1 MRHQSSTRWD
11 VRKDRQIGKVELVH
25 TPREE
30 VRAVAARDESGRA
43 SRHEDEVSSLTAQIS
58 FLDEEIAVLRRRLA
72 DSPRQVRLLEERL
85 RETESSLT
93 STSTQNERLAATLR
107 EARDQIVALKEEV
120 DRLAQPPSGF
130 GIFLAVCEDSTADVF
145 TGGRK
150 MRVNVSPNIDLEELK
165 PGQEVVLNEA
175 LNVVI
180 AQGYETVG
188 EIVMLKEILDGG
200 DRALVISHADEERI
214 VRLAEPLRQATLRGG
229 DSLLLEPRSGDV
241 YERIPKAEV
250 EELILEEV
258 PDITYS
264 EIGGLAAQIELIR
277 DSIELPYLHAD
288 LFKEH
293 RLKPPKGV
301 LLYGPP
307 GCGKTLIAKAVA
319 NSLAKQV
326 QRVHGGD
333 EKATAFFLN
342 IKGPE
347 LLNKYVGET
356 ERHIRLVFQRARE
369 KASEGTPVIV
379 FFDEMDSIFRTRGS
393 GVSSDVEN
401 TIVPQM
407 LSEIDG
413 VEGLENVI
421 VIGASTREDMI
432 DPAILRPG
440 RLDVKIKIERPD
452 AEAARDIFSKYV
464 LTGLPLHPDDLAEN
478 GESAAATVEEMIQR
492 VVERMYSETEENRFL
507 EVTYANG
514 DKEVLYFKDFNS
526 GAMIEN
532 IVARAKKMAIKE
544 FLETGQK
551 GMRVS
556 HLLAACVDEFSEN
569 EDLPNTT
576 NPDDWARISGKKG
589 ERIVYIR
596 TLVSGKT
603 GTEAG
608 RSIDTVANTGQYL

>member
-1 MRHQSSTRWD
+1 VTS
-11 VRKDRQIGKVELVH
+11 
-25 TPREE
+25 
-30 VRAVAARDESGRA
+30 VAARDDAGARKA
-43 SRHEDEVSSLTAQIS
+43 QHEKEVRDLQTQVS
-58 FLDEEIAVLRRRLA
+58 FLEEEISVLRRKLA
-72 DSPRQVRLLEERL
+72 ESPRQVRVLEERL
-85 RETESSLT
+85 QEAQASLAAVT
-93 STSTQNERLAATLR
+93 GQNERLVATLK
-107 EARDQIVALKEEV
+107 EAREQIIALKEEV
-120 DRLAQPPSGF
+120 DRLAQPPSAF
-130 GIFLAVCEDSTADVF
+130 GTFLAAREDGTVDIF

-150 MRVNVSPNIDLEELK
+150 LRVNVSPGIEIEELQR
-165 PGQEVVLNEA
+165 GQEVMLNEA
-175 LNVVI
+175 LNVV
-180 AQGYETVG
+180 AALEFETQGEV
-188 EIVMLKEILDGG
+188 VMLKEVFADGE
-200 DRALVISHADEERI
+200 RALVIAHADEER
-214 VRLAEPLRQATLRGG
+214 VVKLAEPLRGVSLRAG
-229 DSLLLEPRSGDV
+229 DSLMLDTRSGYA
-241 YERIPKAEV
+241 YEKIHKAEV
-250 EELILEEV
+250 EELVLEEV
-258 PDITYS
+258 PDISYE
-264 EIGGLAAQIELIR
+264 EIGGLGPQIEQIR
-277 DSIELPYLHAD
+277 DAVELPYLHAD
-288 LFKEH
+288 LFREH
-293 RLKPPKGV
+293 QLRPPKGV

-326 QRVHGGD
+326 A
-333 EKATAFFLN
+333 EKTGAEGKSFFLN

-369 KASEGTPVIV
+369 KASAGTPVIV

-401 TIVPQM
+401 TIVPQL

-421 VIGASTREDMI
+421 VIGASNREDMI

-452 AEAARDIFSKYV
+452 AEAAKDIFSKYI
-464 LTGLPLHPDDLAEN
+464 LAGLPLHPDDVKEHD
-478 GESAAATVEEMIQR
+478 GSADATVDGMIQR
-492 VVERMYSETEENRFL
+492 VVERMYTESEENRFL

-526 GAMIEN
+526 GAMIQN
-532 IVARAKKMAIKE
+532 IVDRAKKMAIKD
-544 FLETGQK
+544 FLDSGQK
-551 GMRVS
+551 GLRVM

-596 TLVSGKT
+596 TLVSGKQ

>member
-1 MRHQSSTRWD
+1 
-11 VRKDRQIGKVELVH
+11 
-25 TPREE
+25 
-30 VRAVAARDESGRA
+30 VASRDEGSFAGR
-43 SRHEDEVSSLTAQIS
+43 HDDQVKSLTTQIS
-58 FLDEEIAVLRRRLA
+58 FLEEEVAVLRRRLT
-72 DSPRQVRLLEERL
+72 DSPRQARLLEERL
-85 RETESSLT
+85 SEAEARL
-93 STSTQNERLAATLR
+93 STVNRQNERLADTLR

-120 DRLAQPPSGF
+120 DRLTKPPSGF
-130 GIFLAVCEDSTADVF
+130 GIFLNTCEDGAADVF

-150 MRVNVSPNIDLEELK
+150 MRVNVSPAVEAEALR
-165 PGQEVVLNEA
+165 PGQEVVLNES
-175 LNVVI
+175 LTVVI
-180 AQGYETVG
+180 AQGYESVG
-188 EIVMLKEILDGG
+188 EVVMLKEVLEDG
-200 DRALVISHADEERI
+200 DRALVISHADEER
-214 VRLAEPLRQATLRGG
+214 VARLAEPLLQATLRAG
-229 DSLLLEPRSGDV
+229 DSLLLEPRSGYV

-258 PDITYS
+258 PDITYRD
-264 EIGGLAAQIELIR
+264 IGGLASQIEQIR
-277 DSIELPYLHAD
+277 DAIELPYLHAD
-288 LFKEH
+288 LFREH
-293 RLKPPKGV
+293 QLRPPKGV

-326 QRVHGGD
+326 AAR
-333 EKATAFFLN
+333 TAEEGTHTEGKSFFLN

-369 KASEGTPVIV
+369 KASEGMPVIV

-401 TIVPQM
+401 TIVPQL

-421 VIGASTREDMI
+421 VIGASNREDMI

-464 LTGLPLHPDDLAEN
+464 LIGLPLHPDDLAEN
-478 GESAAATVEEMIQR
+478 GGSAEACVEAMIQR

-514 DKEVLYFKDFNS
+514 DKEVLYFRDFNS
-526 GAMIEN
+526 GAMIQN
-532 IVARAKKMAIKE
+532 IVDRAKKMAIKE

-551 GMRVS
+551 GLRVA
-556 HLLAACVDEFSEN
+556 HLLSACVDEFSEN

-596 TLVSGKT
+596 TLVSGKQ

>member
-1 MRHQSSTRWD
+1 MGS
-11 VRKDRQIGKVELVH
+11 
-25 TPREE
+25 
-30 VRAVAARDESGRA
+30 RDESSRA
-43 SRHEDEVSSLTAQIS
+43 SRHDDEVKGLTAQIS
-58 FLDEEIAVLRRRLA
+58 FLDEEIAALRRRLA
-72 DSPRQVRLLEERL
+72 DSPRQARLLEERL
-85 RETESSLT
+85 RETEASLAAVT
-93 STSTQNERLAATLR
+93 AQNERLTGTLR

-130 GIFLAVCEDSTADVF
+130 GIFLSASDDSTADVF

-150 MRVNVSPNIDLEELK
+150 MRVHVSPAVELSELK

-175 LNVVI
+175 LNVVV
-180 AQGYETVG
+180 AEGFETAG
-188 EIVMLKEILDGG
+188 EIVMLKELLEDGE
-200 DRALVISHADEERI
+200 RALVISHADEERV
-214 VRLAEPLRQATLRGG
+214 VRLADPLRASTLRSG
-229 DSLLLEPRSGDV
+229 DSLLLEPRSGYV
-241 YERIPKAEV
+241 FERIPKAEV

-258 PDITYS
+258 PNIVYS
-264 EIGGLAAQIELIR
+264 DIGGLASQIEQIR
-277 DSIELPYLHAD
+277 DAIELPYLHAD
-288 LFKEH
+288 LFREH
-293 RLKPPKGV
+293 QLRPPKGV

-326 QRVHGGD
+326 AA
-333 EKATAFFLN
+333 KTAADGTAGPGSAGRSFFLN

-369 KASEGTPVIV
+369 KASEGMPVIV

-401 TIVPQM
+401 TIVPQL

-421 VIGASTREDMI
+421 VIGASNREDMI

-452 AEAARDIFSKYV
+452 AEAAKDIFSKYI
-464 LTGLPLHPDDLAEN
+464 LTQLPLHPDDLAEH
-478 GESAAATVEEMIQR
+478 GSSRDGTVEAMIQR
-492 VVERMYSETEENRFL
+492 VVERMYTESEENRFL

-526 GAMIEN
+526 GAMIQN
-532 IVARAKKMAIKE
+532 IVDRAKKMAIKE
-544 FLETGQK
+544 FLDTGQK
-551 GMRVS
+551 GLRVA
-556 HLLAACVDEFSEN
+556 HLLSACVDEFSEN

>member
-1 MRHQSSTRWD
+1 MASRDDSVHSGRHD
-11 VRKDRQIGKVELVH
+11 DEVKVLTTQVSFLE
-25 TPREE
+25 EE
-30 VRAVAARDESGRA
+30 VAA
-43 SRHEDEVSSLTAQIS
+43 
-58 FLDEEIAVLRRRLA
+58 LRSRLA
-72 DSPRQVRLLEERL
+72 DTPRQTHLLEQRL
-85 RETESSLT
+85 REAESTLAGLT
-93 STSTQNERLAATLR
+93 SQNDRLAATLR

-130 GIFLAVCEDSTADVF
+130 GIFLQATPDGTADVF

-150 MRVNVSPNIDLEELK
+150 MRVSVSPGVELADLK

-180 AQGYETVG
+180 AQGYESVG
-188 EIVMLKEILDGG
+188 EVVMLKELLEDG
-200 DRALVISHADEERI
+200 DRVLIISHADEERI
-214 VRLAEPLRQATLRGG
+214 ARLAEPLRGSTLRAG
-229 DSLLLEPRSGDV
+229 DSLLLEPRSGYV

-258 PDITYS
+258 PDISYA
-264 EIGGLAAQIELIR
+264 EIGGLASQIEQIR
-277 DSIELPYLHAD
+277 DAIELPYLHAD
-288 LFKEH
+288 LFREH
-293 RLKPPKGV
+293 QLRPPKGV

-326 QRVHGGD
+326 AAQSGD
-333 EKATAFFLN
+333 GAADADPTKERRSFFLN

-369 KASEGTPVIV
+369 KASEGMPVIV

-401 TIVPQM
+401 TIVPQL

-421 VIGASTREDMI
+421 VIGASNREDMI

-452 AEAARDIFSKYV
+452 VEAARDIFSKYV
-464 LTGLPLHPDDLAEN
+464 LRNLPLHPDDLAEHGGN
-478 GESAAATVEEMIQR
+478 EDATVGEMIQR
-492 VVERMYSETEENRFL
+492 VVERMYSETEENKFL

-514 DKEVLYFKDFNS
+514 DKEVLYFRDFNS
-526 GAMIEN
+526 GAMIQN
-532 IVARAKKMAIKE
+532 IVDRAKKMAIKE

-551 GMRVS
+551 GLRVS
-556 HLLAACVDEFSEN
+556 HLLSACIDEFKEN

-596 TLVSGKT
+596 TLISGKS

-608 RSIDTVANTGQYL
+608 RSIDTVSNTGQYL